1 MRASVKA
8 DEKVIL
14 TTEEAMLRKTEYRAE
29 LDMLVLDVNN
39 HLKREGS
46 FKKADELID
55 RAYKLHMGLNH
66 FRIQVAHAN
75 NIKPKVRQQL
85 VQVIALI
92 ADGADG
98 IYRGMTSAR
107 NGGDYEADFRY
118 STACAE
124 ALAVEDDALEALIK

>member
-8 DEKVIL
+8 DEKVTL
-14 TTEEAMLRKTEYRAE
+14 TLEEAMQRKAEYRSE
-29 LDMLVLDVNN
+29 LDMLIMDVNN
-39 HLKREGS
+39 HLKKEGS

-55 RAYKLHMGLNH
+55 RAYKLHMSLNH

-75 NIKPKVRQQL
+75 SIKPKVRQQL
-85 VQVIALI
+85 VQVIALT
-92 ADGADG
+92 ADGVDG

-107 NGGDYEADFRY
+107 NGGEYEADFRY

-124 ALAVEDDALEALIK
+124 ALASEDNVLQALAN

>member
-8 DEKVIL
+8 DEKVTL
-14 TTEEAMLRKTEYRAE
+14 TLEEAMQRKTEYRSE
-29 LDMLVLDVNN
+29 LDMLIMDVNN
-39 HLKREGS
+39 HLKKEGS

-55 RAYKLHMGLNH
+55 RAYKLHMSLNH

-75 NIKPKVRQQL
+75 SIKPKVRQQL
-85 VQVIALI
+85 VQVIALT
-92 ADGADG
+92 ADGVDG

-107 NGGDYEADFRY
+107 NGGEYEADFRY

-124 ALAVEDDALEALIK
+124 ALASEDNVLQVLAN